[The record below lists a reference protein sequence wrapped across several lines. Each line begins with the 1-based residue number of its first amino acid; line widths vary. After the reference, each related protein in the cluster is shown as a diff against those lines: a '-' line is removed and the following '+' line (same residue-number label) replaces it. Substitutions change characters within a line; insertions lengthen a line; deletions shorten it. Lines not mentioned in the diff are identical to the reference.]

1 MDQRNTPT
9 AAQRALAIPEI
20 VAEIF
25 TYLIIEPEPVDGEQ
39 QAICVQELLCSCS
52 GVNSL
57 WCAETMRHL
66 WQHPT
71 KGKLVSLDERLA
83 RVHPACRQFY
93 ASFVQSAKIVSTHP
107 ADFPRQTAIMRDLT
121 FPKLNSLA
129 LCIDASRE
137 RILLPW
143 PNAPNVEKLFRQ
155 NVSRVY
161 PGGRLSSY
169 GLMGKTLRRR
179 TLTNLPVH
187 IKVCP
192 SPIEILCFSD

>member
-1 MDQRNTPT
+1 MGSGIAVFVQWCQLPLVCRDHETP
-9 AAQRALAIPEI
+9 LA
-20 VAEIF
+20 
-25 TYLIIEPEPVDGEQ
+25 T
-39 QAICVQELLCSCS
+39 S
-52 GVNSL
+52 N
-57 WCAETMRHL
+57 
-66 WQHPT
+66 

-83 RVHPACRQFY
+83 RVHPARRQFY

-129 LCIDASRE
+129 LCIDASRQ

-143 PNAPNVEKLFRQ
+143 PNAPNVEKLFIQ

-192 SPIEILCFSD
+192 SPIEILWFSD